1 MDTGKGDQRV
11 LLCLFFIRN
20 ADRGRS
26 VCRSDFCYLRLQILI
41 DEIRVYLDAWIVN
54 ASPFLMI
61 YNIIKLLDDSSLPL
75 SPF

>member
-26 VCRSDFCYLRLQILI
+26 VCRSDFCRLRLQILI
-41 DEIRVYLDAWIVN
+41 DEICVGLDAWIVN

-61 YNIIKLLDDSSLPL
+61 YNMMMLGSKPQL
-75 SPF
+75 SK